1 LRYKVFFI
9 FQERPPDGSV
19 APFCLTTV
27 YKFFNKTLNL
37 FPQQRVLFPSLRH
50 IQAITIF
57 TTHEKPIVM
66 NIRKIKLALTV
77 GLMNLDPQGNALQ
90 FVRELVTELKEAGSF
105 LGLSRVKSNDISET
119 YALQF
124 EGCTIALDLVSNP
137 KTQSHSV
144 QGFRLQ

>member
-1 LRYKVFFI
+1 
-9 FQERPPDGSV
+9 
-19 APFCLTTV
+19 
-27 YKFFNKTLNL
+27 
-37 FPQQRVLFPSLRH
+37 
-50 IQAITIF
+50 
-57 TTHEKPIVM
+57 M
-66 NIRKIKLALTV
+66 NIRKIKLAITV

-90 FVRELVTELKEAGSF
+90 LVRDLVTELKEAGSF

-124 EGCTIALDLVSNP
+124 ERCTIALDVVPNP